1 MDKIIDWI
9 AAALLIVGLLGISI
23 GIFIQIIR

>member
-1 MDKIIDWI
+1 MDKLLDWI
-9 AAALLIVGLLGISI
+9 AAALLIVGLLGISL